1 MLSSDIANI
10 PEESNTLD
18 TEEPGPSGTAT
29 RPLCSVYVPSGQPE
43 KVIIEKRQSKSKGKG
58 KEGKKRKTSEDSDDK
73 CSVCNKSSFEGEF
86 WICCD
91 YCSLWYHRDCVHL
104 QDEQEWLTYRI
115 RRFLSCPMCI

>member
-10 PEESNTLD
+10 PEKSNTLD

-58 KEGKKRKTSEDSDDK
+58 KGREKKKD
-73 CSVCNKSSFEGEF
+73 
-86 WICCD
+86 
-91 YCSLWYHRDCVHL
+91 
-104 QDEQEWLTYRI
+104 I
-115 RRFLSCPMCI
+115 RRF